1 MTAYIV
7 ATVQIH
13 DPERFAAY
21 GAAIKGMSARFG
33 GESVVAAPVAEILE
47 GDGVVGER
55 VVVTRF
61 PDAESA
67 RAYIASP
74 GYAAAAAGRA
84 GAATVTMRLIHA

>member
-1 MTAYIV
+1 MPAYIV
-7 ATVQIH
+7 ATVQIT
-13 DPERFAAY
+13 DPEKFAVY

-33 GESVVAAPVAEILE
+33 GEPVVAGPVAEILE

-61 PDAESA
+61 PDADSA

-74 GYAAAAAGRA
+74 DYVAAAANRV
-84 GAATVTMRLIHA
+84 GAAIVTMRLIHA